1 MHFKKDRDMNQYSTS
16 TRGFTLIE
24 LMIVMAILAI
34 LLATAIPAYQNF
46 TIRASVSEALAGLAP
61 IKTDL
66 AEFYV
71 RNGRFPVSGEREQ
84 FQITPADQHPT
95 FRNLNVHGVGACN
108 ANAGCAQSRVE
119 VQLQRRVY
127 RGVGGDSH
135 SQMRLE
141 GLASPNGTITWK
153 CGPRDVQPLKPE
165 WLPATCRETS

>member
-1 MHFKKDRDMNQYSTS
+1 MNQRPRS

-24 LMIVMAILAI
+24 LMIAVAILAI

-61 IKTDL
+61 VKTDL
-66 AEFYV
+66 ATFYV
-71 RNGRFPVSGEREQ
+71 RNGRFPVGDERAHFKIE
-84 FQITPADQHPT
+84 PADQHPT
-95 FRNLNVHGVGACN
+95 FRNLNIHGVGACN
-108 ANAGCAQSRVE
+108 SSAGCAQSRVE

-135 SQMRLE
+135 SQLRLE

-153 CGPRDVQPLKPE
+153 CGPRDVQPVKTE
-165 WLPATCRETS
+165 WLPASCRETP